1 MRPISGQ
8 STRLVGGGGR
18 ARARCALLA
27 LTHGFAL
34 LFLSWPAYAAAG
46 PLPATTLVAATI
58 ATGAVALAIAAGLWA
73 IAEQRATAR
82 LRHALRSS
90 SARARAAA
98 SARDALIAAG
108 REAVMVWGRD
118 GSAPYSYGGGEQ
130 LLDSCLAG
138 PDATAVSQAIDALSG
153 NGSAFTLTAHERDGR
168 AITLRGRA
176 VGGMAAI
183 WLEPE
188 AEASTQVLDFHAVV
202 DALPI
207 PVWLRDKTLSLLW
220 GNRAFL
226 SATGAED
233 ESAARA
239 TQAALD
245 KSERDLASA
254 ARSEGHMMEAKRFAI
269 IDGHR
274 RALAFTHVLIEQD
287 RIVGSAIDVTEI
299 SNAEAQLQQ
308 HIDAHADTLDKL
320 ATAVAIFDRERK
332 LTFYNRAYARLWGL
346 EETWLDSHPIDG
358 EILDRLR
365 EARRLPEQ
373 RDYQAWKR
381 ARLALYEQAAEYL
394 PEDLWHLP
402 GGKTLRVVAQPHPFG
417 GLTFLFEDVTEKL
430 ALESSYNTLI
440 KVQSATLDT
449 LQEAVAVFGPD
460 GRLKLHNAAFARIW
474 ELEPAILEGEPHIQ
488 RIADACTVRFGGEA
502 VWQRLIASI
511 SAGSERRRDWGEIE
525 RSDKTILSL
534 SAAPLPD
541 GATLVTFADVTDR
554 FRIESA
560 LRDRNEALLAAD
572 HLKSDFI
579 HHASFL
585 FRDPL
590 NAVHGFAD
598 LLASGHAGP
607 LTEKQKDYVHDI
619 ISASDKLAEVTSDIL
634 DLAMIDSGAMRLE
647 LSRIDLYELLT
658 HVAEPLRRHAESLDI
673 AFTLEC
679 QPDAGM
685 AMVDQ
690 KRIRQIVFNLLSNA
704 FKYTPR
710 GGSITLGAS
719 IAGSDVQIFVS
730 DTGPGI
736 ASDVK
741 ANVFEH
747 FQAKGQAGQRP
758 GAGLG
763 LALVNRFVELHDGW
777 VEIES
782 GANSGT
788 VVRCHLPRRTPDG
801 EAPDAAAER
810 VA

>member
-8 STRLVGGGGR
+8 GTRLVGGGGR
-18 ARARCALLA
+18 ARARRALLA
-27 LTHGFAL
+27 LTHGLAL
-34 LFLSWPAYAAAG
+34 LFLSWPAHAAAA
-46 PLPATTLVAATI
+46 PLPATTLVAASI

-82 LRHALRSS
+82 LRHTLRSS

-153 NGSAFTLTAHERDGR
+153 NGTAFTLTAHERDGR

-188 AEASTQVLDFHAVV
+188 AEASTQVLDFHAVL

-239 TQAALD
+239 AQVTLD

-254 ARSEGHMMEAKRFAI
+254 ARSEGHTMEAKRFAI

-274 RALAFTHVLIEQD
+274 RALAFTHVPIEQN
-287 RIVGSAIDVTEI
+287 RIVGSAIDVTDI

-332 LTFYNRAYARLWGL
+332 LAFYNRAYARLWGL
-346 EETWLDSHPIDG
+346 EETWLDGHPTDG
-358 EILDRLR
+358 EVLDRLR
-365 EARRLPEQ
+365 EARQLPEQ

-474 ELEPAILEGEPHIQ
+474 ELEPAILDGEPHIQ
-488 RIADACTVRFGGEA
+488 RIADACTVRFGGKE

-607 LTEKQKDYVHDI
+607 LTERQKDYVHDI

-647 LSRIDLYELLT
+647 LGRIDLYELLT

-719 IAGSDVQIFVS
+719 IADSDVQIYVS

-747 FQAKGQAGQRP
+747 FQAKGHAGQRP

-788 VVRCHLPRRTPDG
+788 VVRCHLPRRTSDG
-801 EAPDAAAER
+801 GAPDAAAER